1 MKKLLD
7 KDEIL
12 FSVLWIV
19 VYVVGF
25 SLSDGLSSLLGMEKL
40 ITVIFGLAMTA
51 VLLIFFAKHGLL
63 RRFGLQA
70 YQGSYKKAMF
80 FLPLGVITFALLPLG
95 FRSEL
100 PVTQTVLSVTAM
112 CLAGFLEEI
121 IFRGMLFQG
130 MKKNSLTLAL
140 LVSSLTFGAG
150 HAVNL
155 LMGGELLPTLI
166 QMGYATAVGFC
177 YTALFY
183 RGKSLFPCMI
193 SHMLVNGLSVVL
205 AEPGLWWLLA
215 IGAVQSVVSVCY
227 GLWLLWKAAAK
238 DRKTEVRHEKYY

>member
-7 KDEIL
+7 RDEIL

-19 VYVVGF
+19 IYVVGF
-25 SLSDGLSSLLGMEKL
+25 SLSDGLSALLGTEKL

-51 VLLIFFAKHGLL
+51 VLLIFMGKHGLF
-63 RRFGLQA
+63 RRFCLCA
-70 YQGSYKKAMF
+70 YEGSYGKALF
-80 FLPLGVITFALLPLG
+80 FLPLAVITFAVLSLG
-95 FRSEL
+95 LRREL
-100 PVTQTVLSVTAM
+100 PVAQTLLSVTAM

-140 LVSSLTFGAG
+140 LVSSLSFGAG

-166 QMGYATAVGFC
+166 QMAYATAVGFC
-177 YTALFY
+177 YTALVC
-183 RGKSLFPCMI
+183 RGKSLLPCMI

-205 AEPGLWWLLA
+205 AEPGLWALLI
-215 IGAVQSVVSVCY
+215 IGAVQSVLSVCY

-238 DRKTEVRHEKYY
+238 DRKTEVRYGKHH